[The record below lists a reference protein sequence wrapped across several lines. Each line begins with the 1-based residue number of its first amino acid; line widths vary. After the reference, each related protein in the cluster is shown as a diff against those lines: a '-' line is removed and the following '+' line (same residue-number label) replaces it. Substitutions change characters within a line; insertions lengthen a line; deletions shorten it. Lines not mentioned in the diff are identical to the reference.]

1 MATIRVCD
9 HCGTQASV
17 GEGSMADMHPKEW
30 YNLRTLDFKGQVQL
44 CSLDCV
50 IAHAEGI
57 RLGQQQEAAK
67 ELAPCENSTSLNIG

>member
-9 HCGTQASV
+9 QCGKQSAI
-17 GEGSMADMHPKEW
+17 GEGSMADLQPKEW
-30 YNLRTLDFKGQVQL
+30 YNLRTLAYQGNVQL

-50 IAHAEGI
+50 IAHAEGL

-67 ELAPCENSTSLNIG
+67 ELDNART

>member
-9 HCGTQASV
+9 HCKAQATIS
-17 GEGSMADMHPKEW
+17 EGNLQDMHPKEW
-30 YNLRTLDFKGQVQL
+30 YNLRTLAYLGQVTL

-57 RLGQQQEAAK
+57 RLGQQQEASK
-67 ELAPCENSTSLNIG
+67 ELDNARA